1 MATVNEKMKAIADAI
16 RAKTGKT
23 DPLTLDGMAAEIA
36 AISGGG
42 ETPEIGTCELEVYYD
57 GVANYFNFR
66 EEVICTMGDDGE
78 IHCQINK
85 VGNSSTFH
93 ANHPKAKCGSVYI
106 LGVDG
111 AAVAGFECSGAESM
125 STICHDTAMAFQL
138 TASPGEKATIRMYKN
153 A

>member
-42 ETPEIGTCELEVYYD
+42 ETPANGTCELEVYYD
-57 GVANYFNFR
+57 GAENDFYFR
-66 EEVICTMGDDGE
+66 EEIVCTMGSDDE
-78 IHCQINK
+78 IHCDRNPAAS
-85 VGNSSTFH
+85 SSTWYV
-93 ANHPKAKCGSVYI
+93 NHPKAECGSVYI
-106 LGVDG
+106 LGVEG
-111 AAVAGFECSGAESM
+111 VNKAGFECTGAEQV
-125 STICHDTAMAFQL
+125 STICWNTAMVFRI
-138 TASPGEKATIRMYKN
+138 TAGPGEKATIRMYKN